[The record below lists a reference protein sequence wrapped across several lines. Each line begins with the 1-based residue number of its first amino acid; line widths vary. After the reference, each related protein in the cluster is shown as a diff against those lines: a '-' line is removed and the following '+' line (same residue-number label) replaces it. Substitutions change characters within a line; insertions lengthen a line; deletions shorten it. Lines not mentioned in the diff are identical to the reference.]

1 MFSFDDYREIIRII
15 KATGRHANYADAL
28 GKDRFIIMRH
38 DVEYSVERAY
48 ELARVEQSMDF
59 VSTYFFQ
66 WTNNSYNILSKR
78 NMDMIKDMHERG
90 QHIGLHFA
98 LNGMTDM
105 SEIRKRIRKEIEILS
120 EMFGFAIR
128 EFSIHRPSKDVL
140 RENIKLVVMFAVT
153 LVILLILSPMVT
165 AILILT
171 FLLMFL
177 LPATI
182 GRCLEKRQDRVSA
195 QMAAFTEKL
204 KDILS
209 GYEVLRSYDRIEA
222 AKYRFQEENEE
233 EIRVRF
239 RAARLFALN
248 EGLSDTLAVLSTITV
263 IFVSAYLVL
272 IGQITMGTLLALVQL
287 SSSFMAPVMLLMQ
300 NVPRIQSMKAV
311 IARLNSYAED
321 DPAVKPL
328 PLELP
333 SFEKGIELDGASF
346 SYDGE
351 QTVLA
356 DITMRIDKG
365 GKYAV
370 MGPSGCGKTTLIKLL
385 LGYFEDYGGSI
396 RYDGRE
402 LRALDMDKIAGI
414 ISVIHQNVYL
424 FNLSVRENILLF
436 EEFDEAALAEAVEK
450 SGVSLFIDEKEGGL
464 DHGAGENGALLSGGQ
479 RQRVALARALIRR
492 APFVILDEGTSALD
506 RKTACEIE
514 SRLLEDEELTLLT
527 ITHNPDP
534 QLMRR
539 YDGIYRMNDGRLENC
554 TKTFYTE

>member
-1 MFSFDDYREIIRII
+1 MKKYWKKNGFFLAVTLMAGILASVLASGIAIVLQKVVDVAVTKQTEAFGKLFLFAIGYILVLCVMNYTSALMEKYLTEKMIKQYRRDIFKGIMDRRPIRYYRENTADYISALTNDMKLIED
-15 KATGRHANYADAL
+15 NYIAAL
-28 GKDRFIIMRH
+28 
-38 DVEYSVERAY
+38 
-48 ELARVEQSMDF
+48 
-59 VSTYFFQ
+59 
-66 WTNNSYNILSKR
+66 
-78 NMDMIKDMHERG
+78 
-90 QHIGLHFA
+90 
-98 LNGMTDM
+98 LNT
-105 SEIRKRIRKEIEILS
+105 
-120 EMFGFAIR
+120 F
-128 EFSIHRPSKDVL
+128 
-140 RENIKLVVMFAVT
+140 KLVVMFAVT

-402 LRALDMDKIAGI
+402 LRALDMDKIAGN
-414 ISVIHQNVYL
+414 ISVIHQTVYL

>member
-1 MFSFDDYREIIRII
+1 MKKYWKKNGFFLAVTLMAGILASVLASGIAIVLQKVVDVAVTKQTEAFGKLFLFAVGYILVLCVMNYTSALMEKYLTEKMIKQYRRDVFKGIMDRRPIRYYRENTADYISALTNDMKLIED
-15 KATGRHANYADAL
+15 NYIAAL
-28 GKDRFIIMRH
+28 
-38 DVEYSVERAY
+38 
-48 ELARVEQSMDF
+48 
-59 VSTYFFQ
+59 
-66 WTNNSYNILSKR
+66 
-78 NMDMIKDMHERG
+78 
-90 QHIGLHFA
+90 
-98 LNGMTDM
+98 LNT
-105 SEIRKRIRKEIEILS
+105 
-120 EMFGFAIR
+120 F
-128 EFSIHRPSKDVL
+128 
-140 RENIKLVVMFAVT
+140 KLVVMFAVT

-424 FNLSVRENILLF
+424 FNLSVRENVLLF
-436 EEFDEAALAEAVEK
+436 EGFDEAALAEAVEK

>member
-1 MFSFDDYREIIRII
+1 MKKYWKKNGFFLAVTLMAGILASVLASGIAIVLQKVVDVAVTKQTEAFGKLFLFAVGYILVLCVMNYTSALMEKYLTEKMIKQYRRDIFKGIMDRRPIRYYRENTADYISALTNDMKLIED
-15 KATGRHANYADAL
+15 NYIAAL
-28 GKDRFIIMRH
+28 LNTFQ
-38 DVEYSVERAY
+38 
-48 ELARVEQSMDF
+48 LA
-59 VSTYFFQ
+59 
-66 WTNNSYNILSKR
+66 
-78 NMDMIKDMHERG
+78 
-90 QHIGLHFA
+90 
-98 LNGMTDM
+98 
-105 SEIRKRIRKEIEILS
+105 
-120 EMFGFAIR
+120 
-128 EFSIHRPSKDVL
+128 
-140 RENIKLVVMFAVT
+140 VMFVVT

>member
-1 MFSFDDYREIIRII
+1 MKKYWKKNGFFLAVTLMAGILASVLASGIAIVLQKVVDVAVTKQTEAFGKLFLFAVGYILVLCVMNYTSALMEKYLTEKMIKQYRRDIFKGIMDRRPIRYYRENTADYISALTNDMKLIED
-15 KATGRHANYADAL
+15 NYIAAL
-28 GKDRFIIMRH
+28 
-38 DVEYSVERAY
+38 
-48 ELARVEQSMDF
+48 
-59 VSTYFFQ
+59 
-66 WTNNSYNILSKR
+66 
-78 NMDMIKDMHERG
+78 
-90 QHIGLHFA
+90 
-98 LNGMTDM
+98 LNT
-105 SEIRKRIRKEIEILS
+105 
-120 EMFGFAIR
+120 F
-128 EFSIHRPSKDVL
+128 
-140 RENIKLVVMFAVT
+140 KLVVMFAVT

-300 NVPRIQSMKAV
+300 NVPRIQSMRAV

-321 DPAVKPL
+321 GPAVKPL

>member
-1 MFSFDDYREIIRII
+1 MKKYWKKNGFFLAVTLMAGILASVLASGIAIVLQKVVDVAVTKQTEAFGKLFLFAVGYILVLCVM
-15 KATGRHANYADAL
+15 NYTSAL
-28 GKDRFIIMRH
+28 MEKYLT
-38 DVEYSVERAY
+38 E
-48 ELARVEQSMDF
+48 
-59 VSTYFFQ
+59 
-66 WTNNSYNILSKR
+66 K
-78 NMDMIKDMHERG
+78 MIKQYRRDIFKGIMDRRPIRYYGENTADYISALTNDMKLIEDNY
-90 QHIGLHFA
+90 IAA
-98 LNGMTDM
+98 LLNT
-105 SEIRKRIRKEIEILS
+105 
-120 EMFGFAIR
+120 F
-128 EFSIHRPSKDVL
+128 
-140 RENIKLVVMFAVT
+140 KLVVMFAVT

-171 FLLMFL
+171 FLLIFL

-300 NVPRIQSMKAV
+300 NVPRIQSMRAV

-321 DPAVKPL
+321 GPAVKPL
-328 PLELP
+328 SLELP

>member
-1 MFSFDDYREIIRII
+1 MKKYWKKNGFFLAVTLMAGILASVLASGIAIVLQKVVDVAVTKQTEAFGKLFLFAVGYILVLCVMNYTSALMEKYLTEKMIKQYRRDIFKGIMDRRPIRYYRENTADYISALTNDMKLIED
-15 KATGRHANYADAL
+15 NYIAAL
-28 GKDRFIIMRH
+28 
-38 DVEYSVERAY
+38 
-48 ELARVEQSMDF
+48 
-59 VSTYFFQ
+59 
-66 WTNNSYNILSKR
+66 
-78 NMDMIKDMHERG
+78 
-90 QHIGLHFA
+90 
-98 LNGMTDM
+98 LNT
-105 SEIRKRIRKEIEILS
+105 
-120 EMFGFAIR
+120 F
-128 EFSIHRPSKDVL
+128 
-140 RENIKLVVMFAVT
+140 KLVVMFAVT

-321 DPAVKPL
+321 GPAVKPL

>member
-1 MFSFDDYREIIRII
+1 MKKYWKKNGFFLAVTLMAGILASVLASGIAILLQKVVDVAVTKQTEAFGKLFLFAVGYILVLCVM
-15 KATGRHANYADAL
+15 NYVSAL
-28 GKDRFIIMRH
+28 MEKYLT
-38 DVEYSVERAY
+38 E
-48 ELARVEQSMDF
+48 
-59 VSTYFFQ
+59 
-66 WTNNSYNILSKR
+66 K
-78 NMDMIKDMHERG
+78 MIKQYRRDIFKGIMDRRPIRYYGENTADYISALTNDMKLIEDNY
-90 QHIGLHFA
+90 IAA
-98 LNGMTDM
+98 LLNT
-105 SEIRKRIRKEIEILS
+105 
-120 EMFGFAIR
+120 FQ
-128 EFSIHRPSKDVL
+128 
-140 RENIKLVVMFAVT
+140 LVVMFAVT

-233 EIRVRF
+233 EKRVRV

-300 NVPRIQSMKAV
+300 NVPRIQSMRAV

-321 DPAVKPL
+321 GPAVKPL
-328 PLELP
+328 SLELP

>member
-1 MFSFDDYREIIRII
+1 MKKYWKKNGFFLAVTLMAGILASVLASGIAIVLQKVVDVAVTKQTEAFGKLFLFAIGYILVLCVMNYTSALMEKYLTEKMIKQYRRDIFKGIMDRRPIRYYRENTADYISALTNDMKLIED
-15 KATGRHANYADAL
+15 NYIAAL
-28 GKDRFIIMRH
+28 
-38 DVEYSVERAY
+38 
-48 ELARVEQSMDF
+48 
-59 VSTYFFQ
+59 
-66 WTNNSYNILSKR
+66 
-78 NMDMIKDMHERG
+78 
-90 QHIGLHFA
+90 
-98 LNGMTDM
+98 LNT
-105 SEIRKRIRKEIEILS
+105 
-120 EMFGFAIR
+120 F
-128 EFSIHRPSKDVL
+128 
-140 RENIKLVVMFAVT
+140 KLVVMFAVT

-479 RQRVALARALIRR
+479 RQRVALVRALIRR

>member
-1 MFSFDDYREIIRII
+1 MKKYWKKNGFFLAVTLMAGILASVLASGIAIVLQKVVDVAVTKQTEAFGKLFLFAVGYILVLCVMNYTSALMEKYLTEKMIKQYRRDIFKGIMDRRPIRYYRENTADYISALTNDMKLIED
-15 KATGRHANYADAL
+15 NYIAAL
-28 GKDRFIIMRH
+28 
-38 DVEYSVERAY
+38 
-48 ELARVEQSMDF
+48 
-59 VSTYFFQ
+59 
-66 WTNNSYNILSKR
+66 
-78 NMDMIKDMHERG
+78 
-90 QHIGLHFA
+90 
-98 LNGMTDM
+98 LNT
-105 SEIRKRIRKEIEILS
+105 
-120 EMFGFAIR
+120 F
-128 EFSIHRPSKDVL
+128 
-140 RENIKLVVMFAVT
+140 KLVVMFAVT

-370 MGPSGCGKTTLIKLL
+370 MGPSGCG
-385 LGYFEDYGGSI
+385 GSI

>member
-1 MFSFDDYREIIRII
+1 MKKYWKKNGFFLAVTLMAGILASVLASGIAIVLQKVVDVAVTKQTEAFGKLFLFAVGYILVLCVMNYTSALMEKYLTEKMIKQYRRDIFKGIMDRRPIRYYRENTADYISALTNDMKLIED
-15 KATGRHANYADAL
+15 NYIAAL
-28 GKDRFIIMRH
+28 LNTFQ
-38 DVEYSVERAY
+38 
-48 ELARVEQSMDF
+48 LA
-59 VSTYFFQ
+59 
-66 WTNNSYNILSKR
+66 
-78 NMDMIKDMHERG
+78 
-90 QHIGLHFA
+90 
-98 LNGMTDM
+98 
-105 SEIRKRIRKEIEILS
+105 
-120 EMFGFAIR
+120 
-128 EFSIHRPSKDVL
+128 
-140 RENIKLVVMFAVT
+140 VMFAVT

-287 SSSFMAPVMLLMQ
+287 RSSFMAPVMLLMQ
-300 NVPRIQSMKAV
+300 NVPRIQSMRAV

-321 DPAVKPL
+321 GPAVKPL
-328 PLELP
+328 SLELP

>member
-1 MFSFDDYREIIRII
+1 MAGILASVLASGIAILLQKVVDVAVTKQTEAFGKLFLFAVGYILVLCVMNYTSALMEKYLTEKMIKQYRRDIFKGIMDRRPIRYYRENTADYISALTNDMKLIED
-15 KATGRHANYADAL
+15 NYIAAL
-28 GKDRFIIMRH
+28 
-38 DVEYSVERAY
+38 
-48 ELARVEQSMDF
+48 
-59 VSTYFFQ
+59 
-66 WTNNSYNILSKR
+66 
-78 NMDMIKDMHERG
+78 
-90 QHIGLHFA
+90 
-98 LNGMTDM
+98 LNT
-105 SEIRKRIRKEIEILS
+105 
-120 EMFGFAIR
+120 F
-128 EFSIHRPSKDVL
+128 
-140 RENIKLVVMFAVT
+140 KLVVMFAVT

-539 YDGIYRMNDGRLENC
+539 YDEIYRMNDGRLENC

>member
-1 MFSFDDYREIIRII
+1 MKKYWKKNGFFLAVTLMAGILASVLASGIAIVLQKVVDVAVTKQTEAFGKLFLFAVGYILVLCVMNYTSALMEKYLTEKMIKQYRRDIFKGIMDRRPIRYYRENTADYISALTNDMKLIED
-15 KATGRHANYADAL
+15 NYIAAL
-28 GKDRFIIMRH
+28 
-38 DVEYSVERAY
+38 
-48 ELARVEQSMDF
+48 
-59 VSTYFFQ
+59 
-66 WTNNSYNILSKR
+66 
-78 NMDMIKDMHERG
+78 
-90 QHIGLHFA
+90 
-98 LNGMTDM
+98 LNT
-105 SEIRKRIRKEIEILS
+105 
-120 EMFGFAIR
+120 F
-128 EFSIHRPSKDVL
+128 
-140 RENIKLVVMFAVT
+140 KLVVMFAVT

-539 YDGIYRMNDGRLENC
+539 YDEIYRMNDGRLENC

>member
-1 MFSFDDYREIIRII
+1 MKKYWKKNGFFLAVTLMAGILASVLASGIAIVLQKVVDVAVTKQTEAFGKLFLFAVGYILVLCVMNYTSALMEKYLTEKMIKQYRRDIFKGIMDRRPIRYYRENTADYISALTNDMKLIED
-15 KATGRHANYADAL
+15 NYIAAL
-28 GKDRFIIMRH
+28 
-38 DVEYSVERAY
+38 
-48 ELARVEQSMDF
+48 
-59 VSTYFFQ
+59 
-66 WTNNSYNILSKR
+66 
-78 NMDMIKDMHERG
+78 
-90 QHIGLHFA
+90 
-98 LNGMTDM
+98 LNT
-105 SEIRKRIRKEIEILS
+105 
-120 EMFGFAIR
+120 F
-128 EFSIHRPSKDVL
+128 
-140 RENIKLVVMFAVT
+140 KLVVMFAVT

-333 SFEKGIELDGASF
+333 SFEKEIELDGASF

-464 DHGAGENGALLSGGQ
+464 AHGTGENGALLSGGQ

>member
-1 MFSFDDYREIIRII
+1 MKKYWKKNGFFLAVTLMAGILASVLASGIAILLQKVVDVAVTKQTEAFGKLFLFAIGYILVLCVMNYTSALMEKYLTEKMIKQYRRDIFKGIMDRRPIRYYRENTADYISALTNDMKLIED
-15 KATGRHANYADAL
+15 NYIAAL
-28 GKDRFIIMRH
+28 
-38 DVEYSVERAY
+38 
-48 ELARVEQSMDF
+48 
-59 VSTYFFQ
+59 
-66 WTNNSYNILSKR
+66 
-78 NMDMIKDMHERG
+78 
-90 QHIGLHFA
+90 
-98 LNGMTDM
+98 LNT
-105 SEIRKRIRKEIEILS
+105 
-120 EMFGFAIR
+120 F
-128 EFSIHRPSKDVL
+128 
-140 RENIKLVVMFAVT
+140 KLVVMFAVT

>member
-1 MFSFDDYREIIRII
+1 MKKYWKKNGFFLAVTLMAGILASVLASGIAILLQKVVDVAVTKQTEAFGKLFLFAVGYILVLCVM
-15 KATGRHANYADAL
+15 NYTSAL
-28 GKDRFIIMRH
+28 MEKYLT
-38 DVEYSVERAY
+38 E
-48 ELARVEQSMDF
+48 
-59 VSTYFFQ
+59 
-66 WTNNSYNILSKR
+66 K
-78 NMDMIKDMHERG
+78 MIKQYRRDIFKGIMDRRPIRYYGENTADYISALTNDMKLIEDNY
-90 QHIGLHFA
+90 IAA
-98 LNGMTDM
+98 LLNT
-105 SEIRKRIRKEIEILS
+105 
-120 EMFGFAIR
+120 FQ
-128 EFSIHRPSKDVL
+128 
-140 RENIKLVVMFAVT
+140 LVVMFAVT

-233 EIRVRF
+233 ETKVRF

-300 NVPRIQSMKAV
+300 NVPKIQSMRAV

-321 DPAVKPL
+321 NPAVKPL

-402 LRALDMDKIAGI
+402 LRTLDMDKIAGI

>member
-1 MFSFDDYREIIRII
+1 MKKYWKKNGFFLAVTLMAGILASVLASGIAIVLQKVVDVAVTKQTEAFGKLFLFAVGYILVLCVMNYTSALMEKYLTEKMIKQYRRDIFKGIMDRRPIRYYRENTADYISALTNDMKLIED
-15 KATGRHANYADAL
+15 NYIAAL
-28 GKDRFIIMRH
+28 LNTFK
-38 DVEYSVERAY
+38 
-48 ELARVEQSMDF
+48 LA
-59 VSTYFFQ
+59 
-66 WTNNSYNILSKR
+66 
-78 NMDMIKDMHERG
+78 
-90 QHIGLHFA
+90 
-98 LNGMTDM
+98 
-105 SEIRKRIRKEIEILS
+105 
-120 EMFGFAIR
+120 
-128 EFSIHRPSKDVL
+128 
-140 RENIKLVVMFAVT
+140 VMFAVT

-356 DITMRIDKG
+356 DITMQIDKG

>member
-1 MFSFDDYREIIRII
+1 MKKYWKKNGFFLAVTLMAGILASVLASGIAIVLQKVVDVAVTKQTEAFGKLFLFAIGYILVLCVMNYTSALMEKYLTEKMIKQYRQDIFKGIMDRRPIRYYRENTADYISALTNDMKLIED
-15 KATGRHANYADAL
+15 NYIAAL
-28 GKDRFIIMRH
+28 
-38 DVEYSVERAY
+38 
-48 ELARVEQSMDF
+48 
-59 VSTYFFQ
+59 
-66 WTNNSYNILSKR
+66 
-78 NMDMIKDMHERG
+78 
-90 QHIGLHFA
+90 
-98 LNGMTDM
+98 LNT
-105 SEIRKRIRKEIEILS
+105 
-120 EMFGFAIR
+120 F
-128 EFSIHRPSKDVL
+128 
-140 RENIKLVVMFAVT
+140 KLVVMFAVT

-539 YDGIYRMNDGRLENC
+539 YDEIYRMNDGRLENC

>member
-1 MFSFDDYREIIRII
+1 MKKYWKKNGFFLAVTLMAGILASVLASGIAILLQKVVDVAVTKQTEAFGKLFLFAVGYILVLCVM
-15 KATGRHANYADAL
+15 NYTSAL
-28 GKDRFIIMRH
+28 MEKYLT
-38 DVEYSVERAY
+38 E
-48 ELARVEQSMDF
+48 
-59 VSTYFFQ
+59 
-66 WTNNSYNILSKR
+66 K
-78 NMDMIKDMHERG
+78 MIKQYRRDIFKGIMDRRPIRYYGENTADYISALTNDMKLIEDNY
-90 QHIGLHFA
+90 IAA
-98 LNGMTDM
+98 LLNT
-105 SEIRKRIRKEIEILS
+105 
-120 EMFGFAIR
+120 FQ
-128 EFSIHRPSKDVL
+128 
-140 RENIKLVVMFAVT
+140 LVVMFAVT

-300 NVPRIQSMKAV
+300 NVPRIQSMRAV

-321 DPAVKPL
+321 GPAVKPL
-328 PLELP
+328 SLELP

-539 YDGIYRMNDGRLENC
+539 YDEIYRMNDGRLENC

>member
-1 MFSFDDYREIIRII
+1 MKKYWKKNGFFLAVTLMAGILASVLASGIAIVLQKVVDVAVTKQTEAFGKLFLFAVGYILVLCVMNYTSALMEKYLTEKMIKQYRRDIFKGIMDRRPIRYYRENTADYISALTNDMKLIED
-15 KATGRHANYADAL
+15 NYIAAL
-28 GKDRFIIMRH
+28 
-38 DVEYSVERAY
+38 
-48 ELARVEQSMDF
+48 
-59 VSTYFFQ
+59 
-66 WTNNSYNILSKR
+66 
-78 NMDMIKDMHERG
+78 
-90 QHIGLHFA
+90 
-98 LNGMTDM
+98 LNT
-105 SEIRKRIRKEIEILS
+105 
-120 EMFGFAIR
+120 F
-128 EFSIHRPSKDVL
+128 
-140 RENIKLVVMFAVT
+140 KLVVMFAVT

-333 SFEKGIELDGASF
+333 SFEKEIELDRASF

>member
-1 MFSFDDYREIIRII
+1 MKKYWKKNGFFLAVTLMAGILASVLASGIAIVLQKVVDVPVTKQTEAFGKLFLFAVGYILVLCVMNYTSALMEKYLTEKMIKQYRRDIFKGIMDRRPIRYYRENTADYISALTNDMKLIED
-15 KATGRHANYADAL
+15 NYIAAL
-28 GKDRFIIMRH
+28 
-38 DVEYSVERAY
+38 
-48 ELARVEQSMDF
+48 
-59 VSTYFFQ
+59 
-66 WTNNSYNILSKR
+66 
-78 NMDMIKDMHERG
+78 
-90 QHIGLHFA
+90 
-98 LNGMTDM
+98 LNT
-105 SEIRKRIRKEIEILS
+105 
-120 EMFGFAIR
+120 F
-128 EFSIHRPSKDVL
+128 
-140 RENIKLVVMFAVT
+140 KLVVMFAVT

>member
-1 MFSFDDYREIIRII
+1 MAGILASVLASGIAIVLQKVVDVAVTKQTEAFGKLFLFAVGYILVLCVMNYTSALMEKYLTEKMIKQYRRDIFKGIMDRRPIRYYRENTADYISALTNDMKLIED
-15 KATGRHANYADAL
+15 NYIAAL
-28 GKDRFIIMRH
+28 
-38 DVEYSVERAY
+38 
-48 ELARVEQSMDF
+48 
-59 VSTYFFQ
+59 
-66 WTNNSYNILSKR
+66 
-78 NMDMIKDMHERG
+78 
-90 QHIGLHFA
+90 
-98 LNGMTDM
+98 LNT
-105 SEIRKRIRKEIEILS
+105 
-120 EMFGFAIR
+120 F
-128 EFSIHRPSKDVL
+128 
-140 RENIKLVVMFAVT
+140 KLVVMFAVT

-333 SFEKGIELDGASF
+333 SFEKEIELDRASF

-464 DHGAGENGALLSGGQ
+464 AHGAGENGALLSGGQ

>member
-1 MFSFDDYREIIRII
+1 MKKYWKKNGFFLAVTLMAGILASVLASGIAIVLQKVVDVAVTKQTEAFGKLFLFAVGYILVLCVMNYTSALMEKYLTEKMIKQYRRDIFKGIMDRRPIRYYRENTADYISALTNDMKLIED
-15 KATGRHANYADAL
+15 NYIAAL
-28 GKDRFIIMRH
+28 LNTFQ
-38 DVEYSVERAY
+38 
-48 ELARVEQSMDF
+48 LA
-59 VSTYFFQ
+59 
-66 WTNNSYNILSKR
+66 
-78 NMDMIKDMHERG
+78 
-90 QHIGLHFA
+90 
-98 LNGMTDM
+98 
-105 SEIRKRIRKEIEILS
+105 
-120 EMFGFAIR
+120 
-128 EFSIHRPSKDVL
+128 
-140 RENIKLVVMFAVT
+140 VMFAVT

-287 SSSFMAPVMLLMQ
+287 RSSFMAPVMLLMQ

>member
-1 MFSFDDYREIIRII
+1 MKKYWKKNGFFLAVTLMAGILASVLASGIAIVLQKVVDVAVTKQTEAFGKLFLFAVGYILVLCVMNYTSALMEKYLTEKMIKQYRRDIFKGIMDRRPIRYYRENTADYISALTNDMKLIED
-15 KATGRHANYADAL
+15 NYIAAL
-28 GKDRFIIMRH
+28 
-38 DVEYSVERAY
+38 
-48 ELARVEQSMDF
+48 
-59 VSTYFFQ
+59 
-66 WTNNSYNILSKR
+66 
-78 NMDMIKDMHERG
+78 
-90 QHIGLHFA
+90 
-98 LNGMTDM
+98 LNT
-105 SEIRKRIRKEIEILS
+105 
-120 EMFGFAIR
+120 F
-128 EFSIHRPSKDVL
+128 
-140 RENIKLVVMFAVT
+140 KLVVMFAVT

-287 SSSFMAPVMLLMQ
+287 RSSFMAPVMLLMQ

>member
-1 MFSFDDYREIIRII
+1 MKKYWKKNGFFLAVTLMAGILASVLASGIAIVLQKVVDVAVTKQTEAFGKLFLFAVGYILVLCVMNYVSALMEKYLTEKMIKQYRRDIFKGIMDRRPIRYYRENTADYISALTNDMKLIED
-15 KATGRHANYADAL
+15 NYIAAL
-28 GKDRFIIMRH
+28 
-38 DVEYSVERAY
+38 
-48 ELARVEQSMDF
+48 
-59 VSTYFFQ
+59 
-66 WTNNSYNILSKR
+66 
-78 NMDMIKDMHERG
+78 
-90 QHIGLHFA
+90 
-98 LNGMTDM
+98 LNT
-105 SEIRKRIRKEIEILS
+105 
-120 EMFGFAIR
+120 F
-128 EFSIHRPSKDVL
+128 
-140 RENIKLVVMFAVT
+140 KLVVMFAVT

-554 TKTFYTE
+554 TKIFYTE

>member
-1 MFSFDDYREIIRII
+1 MKKYWKKNGFFLAVTLMAGILASVLASGIAIVLQKVVDVAVTKQTEAFGKLFLFAVGYILVLCVMNYTSALMEKYLTEKMIKQYRRDIFKGIMDRRPIRYYRENTADYISALTNDMKLIED
-15 KATGRHANYADAL
+15 NYIAAL
-28 GKDRFIIMRH
+28 
-38 DVEYSVERAY
+38 
-48 ELARVEQSMDF
+48 
-59 VSTYFFQ
+59 
-66 WTNNSYNILSKR
+66 
-78 NMDMIKDMHERG
+78 
-90 QHIGLHFA
+90 
-98 LNGMTDM
+98 LNT
-105 SEIRKRIRKEIEILS
+105 
-120 EMFGFAIR
+120 F
-128 EFSIHRPSKDVL
+128 
-140 RENIKLVVMFAVT
+140 KLVVMFAVT

-554 TKTFYTE
+554 TKIFYTE

>member
-1 MFSFDDYREIIRII
+1 MKKYWKKNGIFLTVTLMAGILASVLASGVAVLLQKVVDVAVTKQTEAFGKLFLFAVGYILMLCVM
-15 KATGRHANYADAL
+15 NYISAL
-28 GKDRFIIMRH
+28 MEKYLT
-38 DVEYSVERAY
+38 E
-48 ELARVEQSMDF
+48 
-59 VSTYFFQ
+59 
-66 WTNNSYNILSKR
+66 K
-78 NMDMIKDMHERG
+78 MIKQYRQDIFKGIMDRRPIRYYGENTADYISALTNDMKLIEDNY
-90 QHIGLHFA
+90 IAA
-98 LNGMTDM
+98 LLNT
-105 SEIRKRIRKEIEILS
+105 
-120 EMFGFAIR
+120 FQ
-128 EFSIHRPSKDVL
+128 
-140 RENIKLVVMFAVT
+140 LVVMFAVT

-195 QMAAFTEKL
+195 QMATFTEKL

-209 GYEVLRSYDRIEA
+209 GYEVLRSYDQIEA
-222 AKYRFQEENEE
+222 AKHRFQEENEE
-233 EIRVRF
+233 ETRVRF

-300 NVPRIQSMKAV
+300 NVPRIQSMRAV

-351 QTVLA
+351 QTVLS

-402 LRALDMDKIAGI
+402 LRTLDMDKIAGI

-514 SRLLEDEELTLLT
+514 SRLLKDEELTLLT

-534 QLMRR
+534 LLMRR

>member
-1 MFSFDDYREIIRII
+1 MKKYWTKNGFFLAVTLMAGILASVLASGIAIVLQKVVDVAVTKQTEAFGKLFLFAVGYILVLCVMNYTSALMEKYLTEKMIKQYRRDIFKGIMDRRPIRYYRENTADYISALTNDMKLIED
-15 KATGRHANYADAL
+15 NYIAAL
-28 GKDRFIIMRH
+28 
-38 DVEYSVERAY
+38 
-48 ELARVEQSMDF
+48 
-59 VSTYFFQ
+59 
-66 WTNNSYNILSKR
+66 
-78 NMDMIKDMHERG
+78 
-90 QHIGLHFA
+90 
-98 LNGMTDM
+98 LNT
-105 SEIRKRIRKEIEILS
+105 
-120 EMFGFAIR
+120 F
-128 EFSIHRPSKDVL
+128 
-140 RENIKLVVMFAVT
+140 KLVVMFAVT

>member
-1 MFSFDDYREIIRII
+1 MKKYWKKNGFFLAVTLMAGILASVLASGIAIVLQKVVDVAVTKQTEAFGKLFLFAIGYILVLCVMNYTSALMEKYLTEKMIKQYRRDIFKGIMDRRPIRYYRENTADYISALTNDMKLIED
-15 KATGRHANYADAL
+15 NYIAAL
-28 GKDRFIIMRH
+28 
-38 DVEYSVERAY
+38 
-48 ELARVEQSMDF
+48 
-59 VSTYFFQ
+59 
-66 WTNNSYNILSKR
+66 
-78 NMDMIKDMHERG
+78 
-90 QHIGLHFA
+90 
-98 LNGMTDM
+98 LNT
-105 SEIRKRIRKEIEILS
+105 
-120 EMFGFAIR
+120 F
-128 EFSIHRPSKDVL
+128 
-140 RENIKLVVMFAVT
+140 KLVVMFAVT

-539 YDGIYRMNDGRLENC
+539 YDEIYRMNDGRLENC

>member
-1 MFSFDDYREIIRII
+1 MKKYWKKNGFFLAVTLMAGILASVLASGIAIVLQKVVDVAVTKQTEAFGKLFLFAIGYILVLCVMNYTSALMEKYLTEKMIKQYRRDIFKGIMDRRPIRYYRENTADYISALTNDMKLIED
-15 KATGRHANYADAL
+15 NYIAAL
-28 GKDRFIIMRH
+28 LNTFQ
-38 DVEYSVERAY
+38 
-48 ELARVEQSMDF
+48 LA
-59 VSTYFFQ
+59 
-66 WTNNSYNILSKR
+66 
-78 NMDMIKDMHERG
+78 
-90 QHIGLHFA
+90 
-98 LNGMTDM
+98 
-105 SEIRKRIRKEIEILS
+105 
-120 EMFGFAIR
+120 
-128 EFSIHRPSKDVL
+128 
-140 RENIKLVVMFAVT
+140 VMFAVT

>member
-1 MFSFDDYREIIRII
+1 MKKYWKKNGFFLAVTLMAGILASVLASGIAIVLQKVVDVAVTKQTEAFGKLFLFAVGYILVLCVMNYTSALMEKYLTEKMIKQYRRDIFKGIMDRRPIRYYRENTADYISALTNDMKLIED
-15 KATGRHANYADAL
+15 NYIAAL
-28 GKDRFIIMRH
+28 
-38 DVEYSVERAY
+38 
-48 ELARVEQSMDF
+48 
-59 VSTYFFQ
+59 
-66 WTNNSYNILSKR
+66 
-78 NMDMIKDMHERG
+78 
-90 QHIGLHFA
+90 
-98 LNGMTDM
+98 LNT
-105 SEIRKRIRKEIEILS
+105 
-120 EMFGFAIR
+120 F
-128 EFSIHRPSKDVL
+128 
-140 RENIKLVVMFAVT
+140 KLVVMFAVT

-300 NVPRIQSMKAV
+300 NVPRIQSMRAV

-321 DPAVKPL
+321 GPAVKPL

-356 DITMRIDKG
+356 DITVRIDKG